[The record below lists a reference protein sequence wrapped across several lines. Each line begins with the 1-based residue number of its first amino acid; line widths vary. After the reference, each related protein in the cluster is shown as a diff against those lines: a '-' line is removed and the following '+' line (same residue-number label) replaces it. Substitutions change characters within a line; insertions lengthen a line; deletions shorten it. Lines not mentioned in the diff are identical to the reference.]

1 MLRKCFGFLISGI
14 LAGTVTGLLGAGGG
28 MILVPALTLLTDLH
42 EDEIFPASVAI
53 ILPICIISILM
64 LGYLPPWNDAL
75 PYLVGSVFGGIFA
88 GIFAGKIPVVW
99 LHRSLGALILWGG
112 IRYLW

>member
-1 MLRKCFGFLISGI
+1 MLRKYFGFWIAGI
-14 LAGTVTGLLGAGGG
+14 LAGAVTGLLGAGGG
-28 MILVPALTLLTDLH
+28 MILVPALTLLTDLQ